1 MISLCALL
9 ACLSASALEALN
21 SGRVGIGNALS
32 ERYPGAWIEIKNE
45 NELLSTLKNAK
56 HAQYLN
62 EDGAGRAYFQ
72 IDGKQVKVEFSAWIQ
87 APIAVRRISPL
98 EKLHAKDFGE
108 QKMDLAKGDARPY
121 RGLILSSLTNW
132 SEYESKQTIPAGAF
146 PTVQMVQRV
155 PDVRRGDTVQVY
167 LRSGSLQLTTGGIV
181 QESALIG
188 DKVRVLTRQGKRE
201 VVGILKNKDGIEVS
215 L

>member
-1 MISLCALL
+1 
-9 ACLSASALEALN
+9 
-21 SGRVGIGNALS
+21 
-32 ERYPGAWIEIKNE
+32 
-45 NELLSTLKNAK
+45 
-56 HAQYLN
+56 
-62 EDGAGRAYFQ
+62 
-72 IDGKQVKVEFSAWIQ
+72 
-87 APIAVRRISPL
+87 
-98 EKLHAKDFGE
+98 
-108 QKMDLAKGDARPY
+108 
-121 RGLILSSLTNW
+121 
-132 SEYESKQTIPAGAF
+132 
-146 PTVQMVQRV
+146 MVQRV

>member
-1 MISLCALL
+1 
-9 ACLSASALEALN
+9 
-21 SGRVGIGNALS
+21 
-32 ERYPGAWIEIKNE
+32 
-45 NELLSTLKNAK
+45 
-56 HAQYLN
+56 
-62 EDGAGRAYFQ
+62 
-72 IDGKQVKVEFSAWIQ
+72 
-87 APIAVRRISPL
+87 
-98 EKLHAKDFGE
+98 
-108 QKMDLAKGDARPY
+108 MDLAKGDARPY